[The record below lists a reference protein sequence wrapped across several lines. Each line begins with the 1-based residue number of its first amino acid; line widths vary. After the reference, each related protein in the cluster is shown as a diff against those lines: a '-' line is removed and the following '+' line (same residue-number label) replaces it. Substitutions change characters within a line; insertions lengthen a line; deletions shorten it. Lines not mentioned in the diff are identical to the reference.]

1 MLYDTSC
8 RLSTFNVDLQTPLN
22 YCTPM
27 KKAID
32 KKTNVEQTTCTG
44 ITLRTSNFCFG
55 GEIFFEIYF

>member
-22 YCTPM
+22 YCTQM

-44 ITLRTSNFCFG
+44 IN
-55 GEIFFEIYF
+55 I